1 MRSGYPQGHR
11 NVRKMHTENDV
22 FLRIIYR
29 YFDASES
36 DKILLNKENIFPNF
50 EKMETV
56 ILLNFHSYFEP
67 LKNTPP
73 TRPIPS
79 PLSPTHAGDPCC
91 FSLSDPEAHC
101 SPPPHEVH
109 SATAG

>member
-11 NVRKMHTENDV
+11 NVQKMHTENDV
-22 FLRIIYR
+22 LQGIIYR
-29 YFDASES
+29 HFDASES
-36 DKILLNKENIFPNF
+36 DKILLNKETFFPNF
-50 EKMETV
+50 EKMETD

-67 LKNTPP
+67 LKDTPP

-79 PLSPTHAGDPCC
+79 LLSPTHAGDSCC
-91 FSLSDPEAHC
+91 FSLSDQAHC
-101 SPPPHEVH
+101 SLPPHEVH